1 MKVAFKEYKCKAL
14 PVSQKSALAD
24 SNCRC
29 FSYTSPLKLTNM
41 LDVYEY
47 FIAKVSSMPHLHFTS
62 AGELMKDQPA
72 NAKNRV
78 RVLLRHDIDHDLVAA
93 LKMTEIEK
101 TFGLSGYYSL
111 HHVSP
116 YYYGV
121 FDENLVF
128 NRYESLADV
137 YLELQSSGAEVGLHI
152 DPFTIYRLGVDGSEA
167 IVCELAW
174 LRSIGLE
181 ISSVSAHGSAPYYGA
196 EAFEIFKEW
205 RLYKSDFVSSD
216 GANSMSL
223 GLFPLSKDACAKF
236 SNSNAL
242 PQTVNLPLGILSAE
256 ELELKLE
263 ANFASPV
270 HDVNPEKTKEYFQ
283 KAKTDDI
290 ETHLYYYLH
299 NNAYSR
305 WGQDYTVWLYGRDRW
320 AIVSTDPK
328 GHCKSDA
335 STLEV
340 IAFLDELSGGEKVV
354 LHIHPIYFGFRTY
367 PGLKPFKI
375 SCSRDEYDIDG
386 STFIQDINRMTKILE
401 KSTDYED
408 YEITTK
414 HLTNKIDKLEEEVFH
429 WRRRAESP
437 GKFIQ
442 HNLKRLLKK

>member
-1 MKVAFKEYKCKAL
+1 MVFKEYKYKAV
-14 PVSQKSALAD
+14 PVSRESALAG
-24 SNCRC
+24 SNGRC

-41 LDVYEY
+41 LNVYEY
-47 FIAKVSSMPHLHFTS
+47 FIAKVSSMPHLNFVS
-62 AGELMKDQPA
+62 VGELMKDPPA
-72 NAKNRV
+72 NVKNKV

-93 LKMTEIEK
+93 LMMREIEK
-101 TFGLSGYYSL
+101 EFGLSGYYLL
-111 HHVSP
+111 HHASP

-128 NRYESLADV
+128 NRNESLADV

-152 DPFTIYRLGVDGSEA
+152 DPFTIYKLGVDGSEA

-174 LRSIGLE
+174 LRSIGLR

-205 RLYKSDFVSSD
+205 RLYKNDFVSSD

-242 PQTVNLPLGILSAE
+242 PQTVNLPLGVLSAK

-270 HDVNPEKTKEYFQ
+270 HNANKAKIKEYFQ
-283 KAKTDDI
+283 RAKTEDMK
-290 ETHLYYYLH
+290 TYLYYYLH
-299 NNAYSR
+299 RNAYSQ
-305 WGQDYTVWLYGRDRW
+305 WGQDYTVWLYGMDRW
-320 AIVSTDPK
+320 AISSTDPN
-328 GHCKSDA
+328 GYFRPDA

-340 IAFLDELSGGEKVV
+340 IKFLDELSGEEKVV
-354 LHIHPIYFGFRTY
+354 LHIHPIYFGFRIF

-375 SCSRDEYDIDG
+375 SCSRDEYAIDG
-386 STFIQDINRMTKILE
+386 SIFIQDINRITKMLE
-401 KSTDYED
+401 KSTDYGD
-408 YEITTK
+408 YEMTIK

-429 WRRRAESP
+429 WRRRAKSP
-437 GKFIQ
+437 GKFIGY
-442 HNLKRLLKK
+442 NLKRLLKK